1 VLHHLVPTTLAAPG
15 TGASR
20 GTGAANHEAEAG
32 ASRGTGAAN
41 HEAEAGASRGT
52 GASGGTCASDHETL
66 QFSAGPKRILRQ
78 KVVSQRGR
86 GTWIRGHSCI
96 TASM

>member
-1 VLHHLVPTTLAAPG
+1 MYQQLAAAPG

-52 GASGGTCASDHETL
+52 GASGATCASDHETL

-78 KVVSQRGR
+78 KVVKRDGARGYV
-86 GTWIRGHSCI
+86 
-96 TASM
+96 AVPV

>member
-1 VLHHLVPTTLAAPG
+1 MLHHLVPTTGAAPG

-20 GTGAANHEAEAG
+20 GTGAKPA
-32 ASRGTGAAN
+32 TGAAN

-52 GASGGTCASDHETL
+52 GASGATCASDHETL

-78 KVVSQRGR
+78 KVVER
-86 GTWIRGHSCI
+86 GTARGYVAI
-96 TASM
+96 PV